1 MYKHLPYF
9 LSFLFLAVTSVVAK
23 DAKPVTDHLVEKN
36 VMVAMRDGVHL
47 AVDGVIDV
55 DGVRERTSVNRRVDG
70 VRERISVNRRNSG
83 TISSLTFT

>member
-47 AVDGVIDV
+47 AVDGV
-55 DGVRERTSVNRRVDG
+55 
-70 VRERISVNRRNSG
+70 RERISVNRRNSG